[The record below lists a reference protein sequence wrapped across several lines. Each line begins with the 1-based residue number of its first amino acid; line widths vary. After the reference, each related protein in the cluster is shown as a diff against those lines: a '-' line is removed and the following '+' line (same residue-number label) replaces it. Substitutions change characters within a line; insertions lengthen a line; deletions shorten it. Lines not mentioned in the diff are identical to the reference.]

1 MKCKICSDVSA
12 KMLLLSPVQN
22 NIVFTYHFF
31 FKNSEKCPKNL
42 IPKMWLLSSQLC
54 KYNGL
59 YFPRG
64 FSLRFPM
71 QWNLKE
77 VRNKIQLRYLSQI
90 YFKYV
95 LHYFY
100 GHWKA
105 KRREKYCSLW
115 CELYGKCSSSQL
127 CEGIFALQRVF
138 CEQISHWCKGASVVA
153 LSYLVCYLRW
163 WKLMSIICNYLE
175 L

>member
-77 VRNKIQLRYLSQI
+77 VCNKIQLWYLSQL

-105 KRREKYCSLW
+105 KRQGRNIAACDVNCMANAAVANCVKGFLHCREFSVNRFPTDARELQWLLW
-115 CELYGKCSSSQL
+115 VILFVICVGESWW
-127 CEGIFALQRVF
+127 V
-138 CEQISHWCKGASVVA
+138 
-153 LSYLVCYLRW
+153 SYVTT
-163 WKLMSIICNYLE
+163 
-175 L
+175 